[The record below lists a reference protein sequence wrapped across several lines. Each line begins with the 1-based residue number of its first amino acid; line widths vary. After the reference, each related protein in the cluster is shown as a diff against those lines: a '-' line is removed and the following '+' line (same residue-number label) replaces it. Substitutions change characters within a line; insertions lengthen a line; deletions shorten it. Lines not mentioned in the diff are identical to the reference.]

1 MKRPLLLEP
10 LDRDVREALEF
21 ERGDFSGPDDA
32 KARVLER
39 VVGTVGLL
47 SPSAAGG
54 ARSEP
59 VSGTRVATRMRTGAP
74 WWGSP
79 LWHLVTFAL
88 GTMAGALAWR
98 ATQAPL
104 PSRVVYVDRSPPAAS
119 APAPTAEPIAAPLQS
134 APAPASAQA
143 PASAPVSSGESL
155 AAERALLDVARSAF
169 GRGESDEALAAL
181 TRHERLFP
189 VGQLAEERE
198 ALAVRSLVLAG
209 RASEAR
215 VRAARFRKRYP
226 ASVML
231 PAVEASLDGA
241 P

>member
-1 MKRPLLLEP
+1 MKRSLLLEP

-21 ERGDFSGPDDA
+21 ERGDLAGPDDA

-47 SPSAAGG
+47 STSVAAG
-54 ARSEP
+54 RSEP
-59 VSGTRVATRMRTGAP
+59 VSGARVATRTRTGAP

-98 ATQAPL
+98 AAQAPL
-104 PSRVVYVDRSPPAAS
+104 PSRVVYVDRLLPAAS
-119 APAPTAEPIAAPLQS
+119 PPDPTAEPIAAPLQS
-134 APAPASAQA
+134 APAPVSPQA
-143 PASAPVSSGESL
+143 PASAPASSGESL

-181 TRHERLFP
+181 ARHEKLFP
-189 VGQLAEERE
+189 GGQLAEERE

-209 RASEAR
+209 RAGEAR
-215 VRAARFRKRYP
+215 ARAARFRKRYP

-231 PAVEASLDGA
+231 LAVEASLDGA